1 MASLQLSPL
10 NTIDVTLKTQNE
22 IGGCLTEQ
30 INAVL
35 FCNGMSRS
43 LLLIVSTEIMK
54 LKIFYLENMG
64 AERFEGDWDWCYA
77 RG

>member
-1 MASLQLSPL
+1 MLLRYQKDNKDKQMASLQLSPL

-35 FCNGMSRS
+35 FVMACQGLSYLLYQLRS
-43 LLLIVSTEIMK
+43 
-54 LKIFYLENMG
+54 
-64 AERFEGDWDWCYA
+64 
-77 RG
+77 

>member
-22 IGGCLTEQ
+22 IGGCLTEH

-35 FCNGMSRS
+35 FVMACQGLS
-43 LLLIVSTEIMK
+43 
-54 LKIFYLENMG
+54 Y
-64 AERFEGDWDWCYA
+64 
-77 RG
+77 

>member
-1 MASLQLSPL
+1 MLLRYQKDNKDKQMASLQLRPL

-35 FCNGMSRS
+35 FAMACQGLSYLLYQLRS
-43 LLLIVSTEIMK
+43 
-54 LKIFYLENMG
+54 
-64 AERFEGDWDWCYA
+64 
-77 RG
+77 

>member
-35 FCNGMSRS
+35 FAMACQGLSYLLYQLRS
-43 LLLIVSTEIMK
+43 
-54 LKIFYLENMG
+54 
-64 AERFEGDWDWCYA
+64 
-77 RG
+77 